1 MANRIQLRRGGAQ
14 EWANS
19 NPTLAQ
25 GELGIELDTGRFKIG
40 DGVTAWNTL
49 TYERPVESTSNTANT
64 LVQRDADGNFS
75 AGTITSTV
83 IGNASTSSRLAS
95 TRQIQLSQDVLAT
108 GVFDGSQNLNLTASL
123 ALQSTLPH
131 YDGSASATGTYT
143 KVTVDAKGRITNAEN
158 PTTLAAYG
166 LNGTVE
172 GSSAQPYDLD
182 LVAVAGLTT
191 TGLISRTSG
200 GAMST
205 RTIAGTAGR
214 ISVNDGGG
222 INGNPT
228 IDIITTTVTPGN
240 YNTESLTSVN
250 SVGSSSEPFGTP
262 TVNATK
268 FTVDD
273 RGRLTS
279 ATNVPI
285 ATAAEGS
292 KYASYSAGTTY
303 VRYDIIANASKVYQA
318 IQGIAAGSGAPTH
331 SSGDSGGWRYLAAE
345 ATEQKGLASFAQED
359 FDVDSNGHVT
369 ISALGVDN
377 TQLQNNRIGF
387 ADGNTVENF
396 ELDQE
401 LTATS
406 GYRGFNYLNYVKV
419 NNTSGSLLFSANNT
433 GDSGN
438 GEVDI
443 NVKTLFSDPDFI
455 LDGATAQQIDKTGD
469 GDFNIELTQNSSSAR
484 NFTVASTNSGSGT
497 STLTLTA
504 EDVVD
509 IDASAATGKVHIE
522 NVRVQ
527 TNYIGSTDST
537 LHLDPGDDRAI
548 TGLVRVHG
556 DFQVDGTTT
565 TINSTVTTVDDPIIT
580 LGGDSAP
587 ASDDN
592 KDRGVEFRY
601 YDDQARVGF
610 FGYDDSYTD
619 LGGHVGG
626 FTFLHNATNTSEVFT
641 GTASGITAGNLKLT
655 TNTNSVS
662 NTTGDLVVAGGAGIG
677 DDVNIGGLL
686 DVDGTFRANSTSRF
700 DDNIVIQGASKTV
713 QINNG
718 SGTTKIEFQ
727 STTGNASIA
736 GVTDITGNLNVNT
749 NKFNVVAAS
758 GNTTIA
764 GTLGVTSIATFSNNI
779 DANGDVAISGN
790 IHSEST
796 NDITT
801 AKNAGTGA
809 WEIQSNDYGSL
820 RVDGGAYIAGS
831 ALVDGTLHV
840 NGPLEIKDSATET
853 ESRLNWL
860 RVRYRGRFGDSYQ
873 ASPSYA
879 SHNFSTLKAHGGAG
893 IMKSLYVGATGSNER
908 FAVGKLNSGD
918 TEKFTVIGATGNTT
932 IQGTLLVEDNVNFNG
947 TLDVDADFA
956 VRSGTTDKFFVDN
969 LTGNTNIEGTLT
981 ADGHTELNSTL
992 NVDSNTTLGAQL
1004 TVTGN
1009 SEFNGTVDV
1018 DANFAVR
1025 SGSTDKMTVAS
1036 STGNI
1041 ATDGTLTVQ
1050 GETQI
1055 IDSLIINASN
1065 EEFAVQ
1071 NGSGVDKFTVDT
1083 DNGNTIIQGQVTVA
1097 GATQINNTLGTTGV
1111 NTLTNNSDQTLTGT
1125 YSADGALRLTG
1136 GAGIG
1141 KNLAVGQ
1148 GLRVYGGTELTG
1160 ALDLNN
1166 NADISG
1172 TLTVSDQTIVK
1183 ADNKFFKVQ
1192 TAAGVDKFTVD
1203 TDNGNVVSQGEL
1215 TVAGDAALQSDLVVT
1230 GNLTVNGTTTTVNS
1244 TVTTIDDPII
1254 TVGGDT
1260 APASNDGKDRGVEFR
1275 YYDGSAKIGFFG
1287 FDRSTQQFQFLT
1299 SATNSS
1305 EVLSGTDGALR
1316 IGSLNVTGAGTSVD
1330 IDNNLNVDGTAT
1342 VDGQIISQV
1351 SSGPALVIPTTDKIN
1366 NLNADLLDGMTTAT
1380 AATVSTVV
1388 NRDSSGDF
1396 AANQITAASAT
1407 GSGAGFLG
1415 NASTADAWKTARTFT
1430 LAGVVQGSVSVDG
1443 SSAPTINTTFVDA
1456 DSTGLAAMSGTGY
1469 VVRTGTGTYAQRTF
1483 AVTASSGI
1491 TLTNA
1496 DGVSG
1501 ATTIN
1506 VASAST
1512 NSANNLVI
1520 RDSSGNFA
1528 AGTITANLTGQVS
1541 DISNHNT
1548 GALTEG
1554 SNLYYTDERVDDR
1567 INALFVAS
1575 TGITRV
1581 YDDTNNTY
1589 TISVTQADINTDNVT
1604 EGSSNLFTTA
1614 ARTRTHFSYGNG
1626 IALAGSGELSVTQ
1639 SQINTDNVTE
1649 GSTNLFTTAA
1659 RTRTHFTYGTGITHS
1674 SGTLSVTQADINTDN
1689 VTEGSS
1695 NLFTT
1700 AARTRT
1706 HFTYG
1711 TGIKL
1716 TTADLALDFTEFDT
1730 DNVSE
1735 GSTNQYY
1742 TNARTDARV
1751 NLQTGANLDL
1761 SSKSTT
1767 NLSEGTNQYYTEAR
1781 VQAKLDNAFEQ
1792 LSAMLNNLATSTTLT
1807 LGLSGDPTPG
1817 AVVTTG
1823 VSVGG
1828 GGGFTGATGVA
1839 TSGGTGSSLTVNTTV
1854 DSDGNITAAAVNAG
1868 GSGYLITDTVT
1879 ITNANA
1885 GKVLTLNL
1893 ATLSGG
1899 TGYTSA
1905 TGVAVTGGSGS
1916 SMTAD
1921 ITASGGAITNV
1932 TVNNGGTDF
1941 VAGETITIANAN
1953 ASGIKTVG
1961 NFGATDAA
1969 RTPGTYTLGTSD
1981 YSTQNSGANATFTIV
1996 IGTGGTVDSVS
2007 VTDDG
2012 SGFIVNE
2019 TVTVADAQLGSGGAA
2034 ALTFDVTAIH
2044 GNGATVNIATVAT
2057 NATLT
2062 LTDITTMEV
2071 GATVTGA
2078 TSGTTGVITAIG
2090 STSVTLD
2097 NVDGFYKKGEV
2108 VSANDVST
2116 LTISS
2121 FS

>member
-64 LVQRDADGNFS
+64 LVQRDADGNFA

-123 ALQSTLPH
+123 SLQSTLPH

-250 SVGSSSEPFGTP
+250 AVGSSSEPFGTP
-262 TVNATK
+262 TVNAVK

-331 SSGDSGGWRYLAAE
+331 TSGDSGGWRYLAAE

-419 NNTSGSLLFSANNT
+419 NNTSGSLLFGANNT

-484 NFTVASTNSGSGT
+484 NFTVASTNAGSGT

-601 YDDQARVGF
+601 YDNQARVGF

-626 FTFLHNATNTSEVFT
+626 FTFLHNATNTSEVFS

-655 TNTNSVS
+655 TNTNSTS

-700 DDNIVIQGASKTV
+700 DDNIVLQGASKTL
-713 QINNG
+713 QLNNG

-736 GVTDITGNLNVNT
+736 GVTDVTGNFNVNT

-820 RVDGGAYIAGS
+820 RVDGGAYVAGS
-831 ALVDGTLHV
+831 ALIDGTLHV

-956 VRSGTTDKFFVDN
+956 VRNGTTDKFFVDN
-969 LTGNTNIEGTLT
+969 VTGNTNIEGSLT

-992 NVDSNTTLGAQL
+992 NVDSNTTLGGTL
-1004 TVTGN
+1004 VVTNG

-1025 SGSTDKMTVAS
+1025 SGTTDKMTVAS

-1097 GATQINNTLGTTGV
+1097 GATQINNSLGTTGV
-1111 NTLTNNSDQTLTGT
+1111 NTLTNNSDQTLTGS
-1125 YSADGALRLTG
+1125 YSADGAIRLTG

-1148 GLRVYGGTELTG
+1148 GLRVYGATELTG

-1396 AANQITAASAT
+1396 AANQITAASAA

-1506 VASAST
+1506 VASAAS
-1512 NSANNLVI
+1512 NSANNLVL
-1520 RDSSGNFA
+1520 RDASGNFA

-1541 DISNHNT
+1541 SIANHDT
-1548 GALTEG
+1548 DALSEG
-1554 SNLYYTDERVDDR
+1554 STNLYFTNERVDDR
-1567 INALFVAS
+1567 INALITAS
-1575 TGITRV
+1575 TGITKV
-1581 YDDTNNTY
+1581 YDDTANTY
-1589 TISVTQADINTDNVT
+1589 TLSVTQSDINTDNVT

-1614 ARTRTHFSYGNG
+1614 ARSRTHFTYGTG
-1626 IALAGSGELSVTQ
+1626 IALSGSGELSVTQ

-1659 RTRTHFTYGTGITHS
+1659 RTRTHFTYGTGIELS
-1674 SGTLSVTQADINTDN
+1674 AGGALSVTQGDINTDN
-1689 VTEGSS
+1689 IAEGSS
-1695 NLFTT
+1695 KLF
-1700 AARTRT
+1700 
-1706 HFTYG
+1706 F
-1711 TGIKL
+1711 
-1716 TTADLALDFTEFDT
+1716 
-1730 DNVSE
+1730 
-1735 GSTNQYY
+1735 
-1742 TNARTDARV
+1742 TNARADARV
-1751 NLQTGANLDL
+1751 AAATGANLDL

-1792 LSAMLNNLATSTTLT
+1792 LSAMLNNLASATTLT

-1828 GGGFTGATGVA
+1828 GGGFTGATAVA
-1839 TSGGTGSSLTVNTTV
+1839 TSGGTGSGLTVNTTV

-1868 GSGYLITDTVT
+1868 GSDYLITDTVT

-1941 VAGETITIANAN
+1941 AAGETITITNAN

-1961 NFGATDAA
+1961 NFGATDSS
-1969 RTPGTYTLGTSD
+1969 RTAGTYTLGTSD

-2012 SGFIVNE
+2012 SGFIANE
-2019 TVTVADAQLGSGGAA
+2019 TVTVADAQLGGGGGA

-2078 TSGTTGVITAIG
+2078 TSGTTGVITALG
-2090 STSVTLD
+2090 TNQVTV
-2097 NVDGFYKKGEV
+2097 NTVDGFFKKGEV